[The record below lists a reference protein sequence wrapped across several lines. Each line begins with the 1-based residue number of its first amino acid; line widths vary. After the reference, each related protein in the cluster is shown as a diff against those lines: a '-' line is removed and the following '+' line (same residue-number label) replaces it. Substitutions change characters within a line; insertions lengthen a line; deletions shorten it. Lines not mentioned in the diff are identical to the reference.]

1 MKTNYFFY
9 RLLVVAVCVIA
20 TSSSCGRVTEFVQ
33 GGDEVRF
40 AGVAGESSSE
50 TRAVYASGEFSDKAP
65 VYWEEG
71 DVVTICC
78 DESDENVKRAD
89 YIVSEVNE
97 NDKSKAVIVLDS
109 EKNPIG
115 LRWNQDPETSH
126 YFYAYYPA
134 EQLDGVCKS
143 IGLKSVECE
152 LPDEQNTL
160 DNAWTR
166 TEDENWFF
174 NPDLKWMLMCSATGI
189 GYTRETFRVDGAVPL
204 DFKPLC
210 TAIQFTVE
218 NQAGNPIELYGL
230 TLKSKSNQICGNF
243 TIEDL
248 TQKAG
253 DGYPVV
259 NGDADSGGS
268 EVSID
273 LEYDPINIQRGKTFT
288 FTFFLAPVSDLDDLS
303 LIVFFYGDSGEVT
316 LSTFLGYTDET
327 GLEFPRCRKS
337 YVKGIV
343 LPDRAQY
350 TIDYSH
356 TVVNWSSGSSKPEKL
371 DLKEGLL

>member
-9 RLLVVAVCVIA
+9 KLLVVAVCVIA

-50 TRAVYASGEFSDKAP
+50 TRAVYESGEFSDKAP
-65 VYWEEG
+65 VYWEDG

-78 DESDENVKRAD
+78 DESDDSQPENVKQAD

-143 IGLKSVECE
+143 IDLKSVECE
-152 LPDEQNTL
+152 MPYEQNTL
-160 DNAWTR
+160 DNSWTQ
-166 TEDENWFF
+166 TEDGNCFI
-174 NPDLKWMLMCSATGI
+174 NPDLKWMLMCSATD
-189 GYTRETFRVDGAVPL
+189 GYTRESFPVDGAVAL

-218 NQAGNPIELYGL
+218 NQAAEEIELYSL

-243 TIEDL
+243 KIEDL

-259 NGDADSGGS
+259 NGDADSEGS
-268 EVSID
+268 EVSIN
-273 LEYDPINIQRGKTFT
+273 LGYDSISIQRGKTFT

-303 LIVFFYGDSGEVT
+303 LIVEFYGDAYLN

-356 TVVNWSSGSSKPEKL
+356 TVGNWLSGGKTEKL
-371 DLKEGLL
+371 VLTE